1 VPARVPDCWPGR
13 DGTRVTGGPDGR
25 LSQRQQAV
33 LDSVRARHPQPVT
46 AAQLAAGL
54 GIAEGAL
61 NLTLRSLHRRRLIAP
76 AAPTARGHGGW
87 TAADATSAQPPRA

>member
-1 VPARVPDCWPGR
+1 VPARAPDGWHGR
-13 DGTRVTGGPDGR
+13 DCTRVTGGPDER

-33 LDSVRARHPQPVT
+33 LDTVRARHPQPVT
-46 AAQLAAGL
+46 AAQLAARL

-76 AAPTARGHGGW
+76 APPTARGHGGW
-87 TAADATSAQPPRA
+87 TAR